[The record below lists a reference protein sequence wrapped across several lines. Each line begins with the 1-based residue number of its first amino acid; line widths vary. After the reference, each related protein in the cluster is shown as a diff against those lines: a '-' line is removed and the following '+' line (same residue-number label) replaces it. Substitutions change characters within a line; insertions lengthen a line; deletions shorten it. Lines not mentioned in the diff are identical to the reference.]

1 MMSTEKLLIGKPSD
15 SLRELNAVS
24 AFEQEN
30 PIIKPK
36 ESFGS
41 IKEDLYLIKEFDVI
55 DSCYIEGNSDIRSCI
70 LSFPQIK
77 TEGPRK
83 MIRLATDYALNNMG
97 MQESFVFAE
106 KEDKKMKQT
115 LNRLGYESL
124 GEEEKVETF
133 VKDAEMIKE
142 RETIWKL

>member
-1 MMSTEKLLIGKPSD
+1 MMSMEKLLVGKPTT

-30 PIIKPK
+30 PILKPK
-36 ESFGS
+36 EPFGNR
-41 IKEDLYLIKEFDVI
+41 KENLYLIKEFDVI
-55 DSCYIEGNSDIRSCI
+55 DSCYIEANSDIRSCR
-70 LSFPQIK
+70 LTFPKIEI
-77 TEGPRK
+77 EGPRK
-83 MIRLATDYALNNMG
+83 MIGLATDYALNNMG
-97 MQESFVFAE
+97 MQEAFVFVE

-124 GEEEKVETF
+124 GEEALEIF
-133 VKDAEMIKE
+133 VKDAEIIKE